1 MLLTSYPSIHVVV
14 GRDTLL
20 FYLRYRHELPILSIT
35 YARDRVARLLSCSV
49 HTVSD
54 VSIAHLDVDRSY
66 EGHRYMKTCG
76 FIPCMSLFAFDTS
89 E

>member
-14 GRDTLL
+14 GRTRCDLL
-20 FYLRYRHELPILSIT
+20 YRHELPILIIT
-35 YARDRVARLLSCSV
+35 YAIDRVARLVSCSL